1 VKTPFKPGDQK
12 TFTVQVTE
20 ADTPNFDALPKG
32 QGGGQVHQVYS
43 TYAIVRDAEWCGRL
57 FVLEMKEEHEEGI
70 GTSASVE
77 HVAPALVGQEVI
89 FTAVVE
95 SINGNTIVTSFE
107 ARSGNKLIAR
117 GRTTQRILTKEKVS
131 QIMSS

>member
-1 VKTPFKPGDQK
+1 MNAPFKPGDQK

-20 ADTPNFDALPKG
+20 ADTPNFEALPKKH
-32 QGGGQVHQVYS
+32 GGGQVHRVYS

-77 HVAPALVGQEVI
+77 HVAPALVGQEVV
-89 FTAVVE
+89 FTATVE
-95 SINGNTIVTSFE
+95 SLSGNTIVTSFE
-107 ARSGNKLIAR
+107 ARCGNKLIAR
-117 GRTTQRILTKEKVS
+117 GQTTQKILTKDRVS
-131 QIMSS
+131 EIMSS

>member
-1 VKTPFKPGDQK
+1 M
-12 TFTVQVTE
+12 
-20 ADTPNFDALPKG
+20 
-32 QGGGQVHQVYS
+32 
-43 TYAIVRDAEWCGRL
+43 
-57 FVLEMKEEHEEGI
+57 FVLEMKEEHEECI

-107 ARSGNKLIAR
+107 ARSGNKLC
-117 GRTTQRILTKEKVS
+117 
-131 QIMSS
+131 